1 MQNRERVLCLRA
13 AAKRLRMPERTLRY
27 RASRGRIAGAF
38 KQGKLWKFSASAL
51 LFLSGVAC
59 TTTSAHFAAPS
70 LRKPAAEFALKDA
83 DGKTVKLS
91 DYKGKVV
98 LLDFWATWCGPCK
111 IEEPWLKEFERTYKD
126 KGFAV
131 LAVSMDE
138 EGWDVVR
145 PYIVR
150 HELNYRVL
158 MASADIDK
166 IYPGMDAWPYTYLI
180 DRQGKIAWSHM
191 GVASKP
197 TMRKTIEHLL
207 GE

>member
-70 LRKPAAEFALKDA
+70 LRKPAAE
-83 DGKTVKLS
+83 
-91 DYKGKVV
+91 
-98 LLDFWATWCGPCK
+98 
-111 IEEPWLKEFERTYKD
+111 
-126 KGFAV
+126 GFAV

-197 TMRKTIEHLL
+197 TMRQTIEHLL